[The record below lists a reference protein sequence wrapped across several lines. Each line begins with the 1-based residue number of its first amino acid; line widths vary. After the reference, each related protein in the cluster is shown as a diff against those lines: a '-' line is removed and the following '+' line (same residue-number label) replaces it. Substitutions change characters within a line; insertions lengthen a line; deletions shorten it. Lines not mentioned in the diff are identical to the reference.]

1 MASII
6 RIKRSGTSGNP
17 STLGAGELAY
27 SALTDNG
34 SNGGDRLY
42 IGMGTE
48 TSGNAVN
55 HVVIGGKFFTD
66 MLDHNKGTLTASSAI
81 ITDSDSKIDNLL
93 VDNLQLNGNTL
104 STTNTNGDLLITPN
118 GTGKTVVTNLYIG
131 DNNTSLTEFIYDA
144 VGGTITAGTGIT
156 STVSDAGNTTTLS
169 ITNTGVVAGSY
180 GSATQI
186 PTFSVNAQ
194 GQLTAAGTTALATTL
209 NIAGDTGTDGV
220 ELLSDTLTF
229 AGTNGLSAAVTNNA
243 VTITSNATNA
253 NTALAIVKRD
263 ASGNFSAG
271 TITAALSG
279 NASTATTLQTA
290 RTISLNG
297 DLAGSVSFN
306 GSSDVI
312 ITATIQ
318 ADSVALGT
326 DTTGNYIATIAGT
339 TNQVNVSGSGSE
351 TAAVTLSLPQDI
363 HSGTVPAFAGMS
375 LSGDLAMGS
384 NSITGLAD
392 PINAQDAATKA
403 YVDAARAGLDVKQSV
418 RAATTGNITLSN
430 TQTIDGVS
438 LVVGN
443 RVLVKDQTTASQNG
457 IYVVASGAWP
467 RASDADAPNEVSP
480 GLFLFVEEGTL
491 NGDNGFVITSDAP
504 LVVGTDDI
512 VFTQFSGAGQIVA
525 GNALTKS
532 GNTLDVVVAGSGG
545 IEIVSD
551 ALQLKSSLAG
561 AGLVYDSGVLDVVGT
576 ANRITVNSDSID
588 IASTYVGQSSI
599 TTLGTVTTGV
609 WNATIVSPTYG
620 GTGVN
625 NGSNT
630 LTLGGNLTTAGAYST
645 TLTMT
650 GATSVTLP
658 TTGTLATLAGTE
670 SLTNKTIDASNIGAT
685 TRGTGAFT
693 TLAANGAATL
703 TSTLTVSGATTLNS
717 TLGVSGNVTVA
728 ANITG
733 AGADTSTLD
742 GFNIDGGTY

>member
-34 SNGGDRLY
+34 ANGGDRLY

-48 TSGNAVN
+48 TAGNAVN
-55 HVVIGGKFFTD
+55 HVVIGGKYFTD
-66 MLDHNKGTLTASSAI
+66 MLDHNPGTLTASSAI
-81 ITDSDSKIDNLL
+81 ILDSNKKIDDLL
-93 VDNLQLNGNTL
+93 VDNLELNGNTL

-131 DNNTSLTEFIYDA
+131 DSNTSLTEFIYDA

-156 STVSDAGNTTTLS
+156 STVSDVGNTTILS
-169 ITNTGVVAGSY
+169 ITNTGVTAGSY

-209 NIAGDTGTDGV
+209 NIAGDTGTDGIS
-220 ELLSDTLTF
+220 LLTDTLSF

-271 TITAALSG
+271 TITAALAG

-290 RTISLNG
+290 RTITLSG
-297 DLAGSVSFN
+297 DVAGSVSFN
-306 GSSDVI
+306 GSSDVT

-326 DTTGNYIATIAGT
+326 DTTGNYVATIAGT
-339 TNQVNVSGSGSE
+339 ANQVNVSGSGSE
-351 TAAVTLSLPQDI
+351 TAAVTLSLPQNI
-363 HSGTVPAFAGMS
+363 HSGATPSFAGMS
-375 LSGDLAMGS
+375 LSGNLAMGS
-384 NSITGLAD
+384 NTITGLAD
-392 PINAQDAATKA
+392 PVNAQDAATKA

-430 TQTIDGVS
+430 TQTIDGIALS
-438 LVVGN
+438 VGD
-443 RVLVKDQTTASQNG
+443 RVLVKDQTTGSQNG
-457 IYVVASGAWP
+457 IYVVASGAWA
-467 RASDADAPNEVSP
+467 RSSDADAPNEVSP

-504 LVVGTDDI
+504 LTVGTDAI

-561 AGLVYDSGVLDVVGT
+561 AGLVYGSGVLDVVGT

-625 NGSNT
+625 NGSKT
-630 LTLGGNLTTAGAYST
+630 ITLGGNLTTAGAYST

-650 GATSVTLP
+650 GATSITLP
-658 TTGTLATLAGTE
+658 TTGTLATLAGAE
-670 SLTNKTIDASNIGAT
+670 SLTNKTIDASNIGST
-685 TRGTGAFT
+685 TRGSGAFT

-733 AGADTSTLD
+733 AGAATSTLD

>member
-55 HVVIGGKFFTD
+55 HVVIGGKYFTD
-66 MLDHNKGTLTASSAI
+66 MLDQSPGVLTASSAI
-81 ITDSDSKIDNLL
+81 IVDANKKIDDLL
-93 VDNLQLNGNTL
+93 VGNLELKGNTL
-104 STTNTNGDLLITPN
+104 STTNTNGDLLIAPN
-118 GTGKTVVTNLYIG
+118 GTGKTIVTNLYIG
-131 DNNTSLTEFIYDA
+131 DNATSLTEFIYDA

-169 ITNTGVVAGSY
+169 ITNTGVTAGSY

-186 PTFSVNAQ
+186 PTFSVNSQ

-209 NIAGDTGTDGV
+209 NIAGDTGIDGV
-220 ELLSDTLTF
+220 SLLTDTLSF

-271 TITAALSG
+271 TITAALVG

-290 RTISLNG
+290 RTITLNG

-306 GSSDVI
+306 GSSDVT

-318 ADSVALGT
+318 ADSVALGN
-326 DTTGNYIATIAGT
+326 DTTGNYIATITGT
-339 TNQVNVSGSGSE
+339 ANQVNVSGSGTE
-351 TAAVTLSLPQDI
+351 TAAVTLSLPQNI
-363 HSGTVPAFAGMS
+363 HSGATPAFAGMS
-375 LSGDLAMGS
+375 LSGNLAMGS
-384 NSITGLAD
+384 NTITGLAD
-392 PINAQDAATKA
+392 PVNAQDAATKA

-418 RAATTGNITLSN
+418 RAATTTNITLSN
-430 TQTIDGVS
+430 TQTIDGVA
-438 LVVGN
+438 LVVGD
-443 RVLVKDQTTASQNG
+443 RVLVKDQTTGSQNG
-457 IYVVASGAWP
+457 IYVVASGAWA
-467 RASDADAPNEVSP
+467 RSSDADAPSEVSP
-480 GLFLFVEEGTL
+480 GLFLFVEQGTL

-504 LVVGTDDI
+504 LVVGTDAI
-512 VFTQFSGAGQIVA
+512 IFTQFSGAGQIVA

-532 GNTLDVVVAGSGG
+532 GNTLDVAVAASGG

-551 ALQLKSSLAG
+551 ALQLKSTLAG
-561 AGLVYDSGVLDVVGT
+561 AGLVYGSGVLDIIGT
-576 ANRITVNSDSID
+576 TNRITVNSDSID
-588 IASTYVGQSSI
+588 IASTYVGQTSL

-609 WNATIVSPTYG
+609 WNATIVSPIYG

-630 LTLGGNLTTAGAYST
+630 LTLGGNVIHAGAFT
-645 TLTMT
+645 QTFT
-650 GATSVTLP
+650 ATANTSLTLP

-670 SLTNKTIDASNIGAT
+670 SLTNKTIDASNIGSN

-717 TLGVSGNVTVA
+717 TLGVAGNVTVS

-733 AGADTSTLD
+733 AGAGTSTLD